1 MICGQWT
8 VRRKNFHCPQFQ
20 TIMAIPVMSTGGRL
34 LGDCMRKIAFLL
46 ASVMIVTAPSMALAA
61 KKKAKRHAPAA
72 AAMSEPAPAA
82 SMMCCQDTVK
92 MFQVGADAWK
102 TPAGAP
108 K

>member
-1 MICGQWT
+1 
-8 VRRKNFHCPQFQ
+8 
-20 TIMAIPVMSTGGRL
+20 
-34 LGDCMRKIAFLL
+34 MRKIAFLL

-61 KKKAKRHAPAA
+61 KKKAKKPAAA

-82 SMMCCQDTVK
+82 PMMCCQDTMK

>member
-1 MICGQWT
+1 
-8 VRRKNFHCPQFQ
+8 
-20 TIMAIPVMSTGGRL
+20 
-34 LGDCMRKIAFLL
+34 MRKIAFLL

-61 KKKAKRHAPAA
+61 KKAKKPAAA

-92 MFQVGADAWK
+92 MFQVGSDAWK